1 MSRYGGGGYRASAD
15 DLAYGDLPQRWDR
28 DRFERFGAPRGP
40 PPPPGPPRG
49 YHEDYHFHERDSP
62 YRRDVAVADRIDD
75 PRRGFQERD
84 RYWEDDRYAPPAPGR
99 ARRRTDRELFGE
111 VDPREI
117 ANMALVPARR
127 KSISRPER
135 DIDIDIDID
144 RRSGPPRPGM
154 IRRQSSWDAFDRRP
168 SRYDE
173 EERDYR
179 IPPYTPVPLPIRR
192 HEHDYER
199 VPYRDYEPEDYRE
212 VEIQRERSVHRR
224 GKPKSEAS
232 RSEARSH
239 RSSKP
244 PKSVTTRRTSPSSAS
259 SESFEEIE
267 KEDSIHDSIAS
278 SVPKFKKGKTRM
290 PKRLVMREAIQDLG
304 YPYDEEEDF
313 YVLRI
318 ALEKEQIDEVIKI
331 SEQYKAGG
339 TKKVYRFEERAGAED
354 PPEPLP
360 NDHEEVRRTEWI
372 NPPTVVFGNGPRS
385 ERTRS
390 VRDPSP
396 SSRTTTTRRTSP
408 SRSRHTHRS
417 RSRAHSRRPSSPGTI
432 VQDRRTV
439 IEEQPPPPPPP
450 AAAPIP
456 PPQPAPPMPPPGP
469 EFYEDRRTI
478 IEERAPSRHSG
489 AMVVQ
494 DRDYRSDRDIQAE
507 IRALEAERRALKLER
522 EAEERRDIAT
532 RIRDRPLTEEEYHM
546 VEYSEHRPRETLY
559 IEERERERSPPR
571 NVIRVEKDRKGRMAL
586 VRSAH

>member
-1 MSRYGGGGYRASAD
+1 
-15 DLAYGDLPQRWDR
+15 
-28 DRFERFGAPRGP
+28 
-40 PPPPGPPRG
+40 
-49 YHEDYHFHERDSP
+49 
-62 YRRDVAVADRIDD
+62 
-75 PRRGFQERD
+75 
-84 RYWEDDRYAPPAPGR
+84 
-99 ARRRTDRELFGE
+99 
-111 VDPREI
+111 
-117 ANMALVPARR
+117 MALVPARR

-135 DIDIDIDID
+135 DIDIDVDID

-360 NDHEEVRRTEWI
+360 NDHEEVRRT
-372 NPPTVVFGNGPRS
+372 
-385 ERTRS
+385 
-390 VRDPSP
+390 
-396 SSRTTTTRRTSP
+396 
-408 SRSRHTHRS
+408 
-417 RSRAHSRRPSSPGTI
+417 I

-439 IEEQPPPPPPP
+439 VEEQPPPPPPP

-469 EFYEDRRTI
+469 ELYEDRRTI

-494 DRDYRSDRDIQAE
+494 DRDY
-507 IRALEAERRALKLER
+507 
-522 EAEERRDIAT
+522 
-532 RIRDRPLTEEEYHM
+532 
-546 VEYSEHRPRETLY
+546 
-559 IEERERERSPPR
+559 
-571 NVIRVEKDRKGRMAL
+571 
-586 VRSAH
+586 